1 MTAINGT
8 DEYTAATVTS
18 NESNTFFVQAVV
30 AGGTTV
36 VDVSPLAPGFN
47 NGSFPSIVYDLD
59 GSTVSMVPDAAG
71 DLDEARNDGLFQL
84 PTVAPT
90 MINGM
95 RVSVKNTGSIA
106 FATAPTVTG
115 AYVSNTALTAITG
128 NVANGELND
137 FDRGV
142 NTPTGSKDG
151 DLDVAGEMIYT
162 YVAAFTDINP
172 GGSVTATK
180 LTNRLGW

>member
-1 MTAINGT
+1 
-8 DEYTAATVTS
+8 
-18 NESNTFFVQAVV
+18 
-30 AGGTTV
+30 
-36 VDVSPLAPGFN
+36 
-47 NGSFPSIVYDLD
+47 
-59 GSTVSMVPDAAG
+59 MVKGDSG
-71 DLDEARNDGLFQL
+71 NDLDEARNDGLFQL

-95 RVSVKNTGSIA
+95 RVSVKNTGNIA
-106 FATAPTVTG
+106 FASAPTVTTNQISG
-115 AYVSNTALTAITG
+115 TALDGMSSGLAAG
-128 NVANGELND
+128 NGELND
-137 FDRGV
+137 FDRGI

-162 YVAAFTDINP
+162 YTAAFSDINP